1 MLRTIV
7 VVTALLIGGHGS
19 DEGRRGAETGPRPVQ
34 ADPVRV
40 VATLPVYADLVKKIG
55 GAQVDVSAI
64 AAPNEDAHFV
74 RPKPSFALSIRR
86 ADLFITTGL
95 DLELWAPTV
104 LDRARNADVAEGGRG
119 YVTAYTGIE
128 LLDIPVVADR
138 SGGDVHIFG
147 NPHLTTDPLRALQ
160 VARNITVGLGRVAPD
175 RTRVWSAGLE
185 RFTEEIHRRLF
196 GDRLMELLGGDLLE
210 RLALQGRLHTFLE
223 SEEFEGRPLISELG
237 GWLGVAEAFRGR
249 DIICYH
255 KNWAYLEDR
264 FGVRCAEFVE
274 AKPGIPPTP
283 GHVVSLLEKM
293 TSERIEVILAASH
306 YDERKVE
313 TVAERGRARSVV
325 VALNPGGRAGV
336 EDYFALV
343 DSWIDGLALAFAGP
357 GA

>member
-1 MLRTIV
+1 MLRIIAAATV
-7 VVTALLIGGHGS
+7 LGLLAG
-19 DEGRRGAETGPRPVQ
+19 EGAAQ
-34 ADPVRV
+34 ADPVQV
-40 VATLPVYADLVKKIG
+40 VTTLPVYADLVQKIG
-55 GAQVDVSAI
+55 GAAVEVSAI

-86 ADLFITTGL
+86 ADLFVTTGL

-104 LDRARNADVAEGGRG
+104 LDRAGNADVAEGGRG

-128 LLDIPVVADR
+128 LLDIPVTADR

-160 VARNITVGLGRVAPD
+160 VARNITVGLGRVAPN
-175 RTRVWSAGLE
+175 RTGVWNAGLA
-185 RFTEEIHRRLF
+185 RLAAEIHRRLF
-196 GDRLMELLGGDLLE
+196 GARLVELLGGDVLE
-210 RLALQGRLHTFLE
+210 QLALQGNLHDFLAT
-223 SEEFEGRPLISELG
+223 EEFEGRPLISQLG
-237 GWLGVAEAFRGR
+237 GWLGEAEVFRGR

-283 GHVVSLLEKM
+283 GHVASLLDRM
-293 TSERIEVILAASH
+293 TSEEIRVILAAAH

-313 TVAERGRARSVV
+313 RVAQRGMARSVV
-325 VALNPGGRAGV
+325 VSMNPGGRAGV
-336 EDYFALV
+336 DDYFALV
-343 DSWIDGLALAFAGP
+343 DTWVDGLAQAFAGP
-357 GA
+357 RR

>member
-1 MLRTIV
+1 M
-7 VVTALLIGGHGS
+7 ALGAMAG
-19 DEGRRGAETGPRPVQ
+19 EGVAQ
-34 ADPVRV
+34 DPVRV
-40 VATLPVYADLVKKIG
+40 VATLPVYADLAEQIG
-55 GAQVDVSAI
+55 GAQVEASAI

-104 LDRARNADVAEGGRG
+104 LDRAGNADVSEGGRG
-119 YVTAYTGIE
+119 YVTAYTGID
-128 LLDIPVVADR
+128 LLDIPASADR

-160 VARNITVGLGRVAPD
+160 VARNITVGLNRVAPE
-175 RTRVWSAGLE
+175 RTAVWNAGLARVE
-185 RFTEEIHRRLF
+185 TEIHRRLF
-196 GDRLMELLGGDLLE
+196 GAGLVELLGGDVLE
-210 RLALQGRLHTFLE
+210 QLALQGTLHAFLE
-223 SEEFEGRPLISELG
+223 AEEFEGRPLISELG

-283 GHVVSLLEKM
+283 GHVASLLERM
-293 TSERIEVILAASH
+293 TNEGIGVVLAASH
-306 YDERKVE
+306 YDERRVE
-313 TVAERGRARSVV
+313 TVAERGGARSVV
-325 VALNPGGRAGV
+325 VSMNPGGRAGPS
-336 EDYFALV
+336 DYFALV
-343 DSWIDGLALAFAGP
+343 DTWVIGLAAALAGS
-357 GA
+357 GR

>member
-1 MLRTIV
+1 MLRTIAV
-7 VVTALLIGGHGS
+7 VMALGLIVG
-19 DEGRRGAETGPRPVQ
+19 EGAAQ

-40 VATLPVYADLVKKIG
+40 VATLPVYADLAEKIG
-55 GAQVDVSAI
+55 GAEVDVSAI

-104 LDRARNADVAEGGRG
+104 LDRAGNADVSQGGRG

-128 LLDIPVVADR
+128 LLDIPVSADR

-147 NPHLTTDPLRALQ
+147 NPHVTTDPLRALQ
-160 VARNITVGLGRVAPD
+160 VARNITVGLTRVAPD
-175 RTRVWSAGLE
+175 RTGVWNAGLV
-185 RFTEEIHRRLF
+185 RLTAEIHRRLF

-210 RLALQGRLHTFLE
+210 QLALQGNLHAFLE
-223 SEEFEGRPLISELG
+223 GEEFEGRALISELG

-283 GHVVSLLEKM
+283 RHVASLLEKM
-293 TSERIEVILAASH
+293 TSEGITVILAASH

-313 TVAERGRARSVV
+313 TVAQRGMARAVV
-325 VALNPGGRAGV
+325 VPMNPGGRAGV
-336 EDYFALV
+336 DDYFALV
-343 DSWIDGLALAFAGP
+343 DTWIDGLARAFAGS
-357 GA
+357 GG

>member
-1 MLRTIV
+1 MLRSVGVAIAAA
-7 VVTALLIGGHGS
+7 VTALGS
-19 DEGRRGAETGPRPVQ
+19 MAAEGAAQ

-40 VATLPVYADLVKKIG
+40 VATLPVYADLAEKIG
-55 GAQVDVSAI
+55 GTQVDVSAI

-104 LDRARNADVAEGGRG
+104 LDRAGNADVSEGGRG

-128 LLDIPVVADR
+128 LLDIPQAADR

-175 RTRVWSAGLE
+175 RTAVWNAGLTRLE
-185 RFTEEIHRRLF
+185 AEIHQRLF
-196 GDRLMELLGGDLLE
+196 GARLVELLGGDLLE
-210 RLALQGRLHTFLE
+210 RLALQGTLHAFLE
-223 SEEFEGRPLISELG
+223 SEEFEGRPLIDELG
-237 GWLGVAEAFRGR
+237 GWLGVAEAFRVR

-264 FGVRCAEFVE
+264 FGVLCAEFVE

-283 GHVVSLLEKM
+283 GHVVSLLAKM
-293 TSERIEVILAASH
+293 TNEGISVILAASH

-313 TVAERGRARSVV
+313 TVAQRGGARSVV
-325 VALNPGGRAGV
+325 VSMNPGGSEGV
-336 EDYFALV
+336 DDYFALV
-343 DSWIDGLALAFAGP
+343 DTWVDGLAEAFAGP
-357 GA
+357 GR

>member
-1 MLRTIV
+1 MLRIIA
-7 VVTALLIGGHGS
+7 ALITLGS
-19 DEGRRGAETGPRPVQ
+19 MVGEGSAQ

-40 VATLPVYADLVKKIG
+40 VATLPVYADLVEKIG
-55 GAQVDVSAI
+55 GAGVDVSAI

-95 DLELWAPTV
+95 DLELWAPVV
-104 LDRARNADVAEGGRG
+104 LDRAGNADVSEGGRG

-128 LLDIPVVADR
+128 LLDIPVSADR

-160 VARNITVGLGRVAPD
+160 VARNITVGLERVAPD
-175 RTRVWSAGLE
+175 RTGVWNAGLA
-185 RFTEEIHRRLF
+185 RVAAEIHGRLF
-196 GDRLMELLGGDLLE
+196 GGRLVELLGGDLLE
-210 RLALQGRLHTFLE
+210 QLALQGTLHAFLE
-223 SEEFEGRPLISELG
+223 GEEFEGRPLISELG

-264 FGVRCAEFVE
+264 FGVRCADFVE

-283 GHVVSLLEKM
+283 GHVASLLEKM
-293 TSERIEVILAASH
+293 TSEEIGVILAASH

-313 TVAERGRARSVV
+313 TVSQRGMARSVIV
-325 VALNPGGRAGV
+325 PMNPGGRAGAD
-336 EDYFALV
+336 DYFALV
-343 DSWIDGLALAFAGP
+343 DTWVNGLAQAFAGP
-357 GA
+357 GG

>member
-1 MLRTIV
+1 MLRTIATV
-7 VVTALLIGGHGS
+7 AALGLMVG
-19 DEGRRGAETGPRPVQ
+19 EGATQ

-40 VATLPVYADLVKKIG
+40 VATLPVYADLVEKIG
-55 GAQVDVSAI
+55 GAEVNVSAI

-104 LDRARNADVAEGGRG
+104 LDRARNADVSQGGRG

-128 LLDIPVVADR
+128 LLDIPVAADR

-160 VARNITVGLGRVAPD
+160 VARNITVGLERVAPD
-175 RTRVWSAGLE
+175 RSLIWNAGLG
-185 RFTEEIHRRLF
+185 RLTAEIHRRLF
-196 GDRLMELLGGDLLE
+196 GGRLLELLGGDLLE
-210 RLALQGRLHTFLE
+210 QLALQGTLHAFLE
-223 SEEFEGRPLISELG
+223 GEEFKGRPLISELG
-237 GWLGVAEAFRGR
+237 GWLGVAEVFRGR

-264 FGVRCAEFVE
+264 FGVRCADFVE

-283 GHVVSLLEKM
+283 GHVAALLERM
-293 TSERIEVILAASH
+293 TSEGIAVILAASH

-313 TVAERGRARSVV
+313 TVAQRGMARSVV
-325 VALNPGGRAGV
+325 VPMNPGGRVGV
-336 EDYFALV
+336 EDYFTLV
-343 DSWIDGLALAFAGP
+343 DTWVNGLAQAFARP
-357 GA
+357 GG

>member
-1 MLRTIV
+1 MLRV
-7 VVTALLIGGHGS
+7 VAVVTALGLMVG
-19 DEGRRGAETGPRPVQ
+19 EGVAQ
-34 ADPVRV
+34 DPVRV
-40 VATLPVYADLVKKIG
+40 VATLPVYADLVEKIG
-55 GAQVDVSAI
+55 GAEVDVSAI

-104 LDRARNADVAEGGRG
+104 LDRAGNADVSEGGRG

-128 LLDIPVVADR
+128 LLDVPAVADR

-160 VARNITVGLGRVAPD
+160 VARNITVGLTRVAPD
-175 RTRVWSAGLE
+175 RTGVWNAGLIRLE
-185 RFTEEIHRRLF
+185 TEIHRRLF
-196 GDRLMELLGGDLLE
+196 GDRLVELLGGDVLE
-210 RLALQGRLHTFLE
+210 QLAVQGNLHAFLE
-223 SEEFEGRPLISELG
+223 SEEFEGRPLISELA

-274 AKPGIPPTP
+274 ARPGIPPTP
-283 GHVVSLLEKM
+283 RHVASLLARM
-293 TSERIEVILAASH
+293 SSEDLGVILAASH
-306 YDERKVE
+306 YDERR
-313 TVAERGRARSVV
+313 VASVAQRGMARAVV
-325 VALNPGGRAGV
+325 VTMNPGGRAGV
-336 EDYFALV
+336 DDYFALV
-343 DSWIDGLALAFAGP
+343 DTWVDGLAQAFAGR
-357 GA
+357 

>member
-1 MLRTIV
+1 MVMAFGLIV
-7 VVTALLIGGHGS
+7 GEA
-19 DEGRRGAETGPRPVQ
+19 AAQ

-40 VATLPVYADLVKKIG
+40 VATLPVYADLAEKIG
-55 GAQVDVSAI
+55 GAEVDVSAI
-64 AAPNEDAHFV
+64 ASPNEDAHFV

-104 LDRARNADVAEGGRG
+104 LDRAGNRDVSEGGRG

-128 LLDIPVVADR
+128 LLDVPAAADR

-160 VARNITVGLGRVAPD
+160 VARNITVGLQRVAPE
-175 RTRVWSAGLE
+175 RTGVWNAGLT
-185 RFTEEIHRRLF
+185 RLAADIHQRLF
-196 GDRLMELLGGDLLE
+196 GVRLVELLGGAVLE
-210 RLALQGRLHTFLE
+210 RLALQGTLHAFLQG
-223 SEEFEGRPLISELG
+223 EEFEGRPLIAELG

-249 DIICYH
+249 EIICYH

-283 GHVVSLLEKM
+283 GHVASLLERM
-293 TSERIEVILAASH
+293 ENEGIAVILAASH

-313 TVAERGRARSVV
+313 TVAERGMARSVV
-325 VALNPGGRAGV
+325 VSMNPGGSAGID
-336 EDYFALV
+336 DYFALV
-343 DSWIDGLALAFAGP
+343 DTWVDGLAQAFAQP
-357 GA
+357 GG

>member
-1 MLRTIV
+1 MLRTIAV
-7 VVTALLIGGHGS
+7 VMALGLLVG
-19 DEGRRGAETGPRPVQ
+19 EGAAQ

-40 VATLPVYADLVKKIG
+40 VATLPVYADLAEKIG
-55 GAQVDVSAI
+55 GAEVDVSAI

-104 LDRARNADVAEGGRG
+104 LDRAGNADVSQGGRG

-128 LLDIPVVADR
+128 LLDIPVSADR

-147 NPHLTTDPLRALQ
+147 NPHVTTDPLRALQ
-160 VARNITVGLGRVAPD
+160 VARNITVGLTRVAPD
-175 RTRVWSAGLE
+175 RTGVWNAGLV
-185 RFTEEIHRRLF
+185 RLTAEIHQRLF

-210 RLALQGRLHTFLE
+210 QLALQGNLHAFLE
-223 SEEFEGRPLISELG
+223 GEEFEGRALISELG

-283 GHVVSLLEKM
+283 RHVASLLEKM
-293 TSERIEVILAASH
+293 TSEGITVILAASH

-313 TVAERGRARSVV
+313 TVAQRGMARAVV
-325 VALNPGGRAGV
+325 VPMNPGGRAGV
-336 EDYFALV
+336 DDYFALV
-343 DSWIDGLALAFAGP
+343 DTWIDGLARAFAGS
-357 GA
+357 GG

>member
-1 MLRTIV
+1 MLRTIAAL
-7 VVTALLIGGHGS
+7 TALGLMAG
-19 DEGRRGAETGPRPVQ
+19 DGAGQ

-40 VATLPVYADLVKKIG
+40 VATLPVYADLVQKIG
-55 GAQVDVSAI
+55 GSEVDVSAI

-104 LDRARNADVAEGGRG
+104 LDRAGNADVSEGGRG
-119 YVTAYTGIE
+119 YVTAYTGIT
-128 LLDIPVVADR
+128 LLDIPASADR

-147 NPHLTTDPLRALQ
+147 NPHLTTDPLRAIQ
-160 VARNITVGLGRVAPD
+160 VARNITVGLGRVAPE
-175 RTRVWSAGLE
+175 RSRVWNEGLA
-185 RFTEEIHRRLF
+185 RVTVEIHRRLF
-196 GDRLMELLGGDLLE
+196 GDRLVELLGGDLLE
-210 RLALQGRLHTFLE
+210 QLALQGTLHAFLE
-223 SEEFEGRPLISELG
+223 REEFEGRPLISELG
-237 GWLGVAEAFRGR
+237 GWLGTAAAFRGR

-283 GHVVSLLEKM
+283 RHVASLLEMM
-293 TSERIEVILAASH
+293 TSEGIAVILAASH

-313 TVAERGRARSVV
+313 SVAERGMARSVV
-325 VALNPGGRAGV
+325 VPMNPGGRAGV
-336 EDYFALV
+336 DDYFALV
-343 DSWIDGLALAFAGP
+343 DTWVDGLARAFAGS
-357 GA
+357 GG

>member
-1 MLRTIV
+1 MLRAIAAV
-7 VVTALLIGGHGS
+7 VALGLMFG
-19 DEGRRGAETGPRPVQ
+19 EGAAQ

-40 VATLPVYADLVKKIG
+40 VATLPVYADLAEKIG
-55 GAQVDVSAI
+55 GASVEVSAI

-95 DLELWAPTV
+95 DLELWAPIV
-104 LDRARNADVAEGGRG
+104 LDRAGNADVSEGGRG

-128 LLDIPVVADR
+128 LLDIPVAADR

-160 VARNITVGLGRVAPD
+160 VARNITVGLERVAPD
-175 RTRVWSAGLE
+175 RRRIWNVGLAGL
-185 RFTEEIHRRLF
+185 TAEIHRRLF
-196 GDRLMELLGGDLLE
+196 GDRLVELLGGDLLE
-210 RLALQGRLHTFLE
+210 RLALRGTLHAFLE
-223 SEEFEGRPLISELG
+223 GEEFEGRSLISELG

-264 FGVRCAEFVE
+264 FGVRCADFVE
-274 AKPGIPPTP
+274 SKPGIPPTP
-283 GHVVSLLEKM
+283 RHVASLLEKM
-293 TSERIEVILAASH
+293 TSEGISVILAASH

-313 TVAERGRARSVV
+313 TVAQRGAARSVV
-325 VALNPGGRAGV
+325 VPMNPGAREGV
-336 EDYFALV
+336 DDYFALV
-343 DSWIDGLALAFAGP
+343 DTWVDGLAQAFAGS
-357 GA
+357 GG

>member
-1 MLRTIV
+1 MLRIIAAV
-7 VVTALLIGGHGS
+7 IALGS
-19 DEGRRGAETGPRPVQ
+19 MVGEGSAQ
-34 ADPVRV
+34 ANPVRV
-40 VATLPVYADLVKKIG
+40 VATLPVYADLVEKIG
-55 GAQVDVSAI
+55 GAEVDVSAI

-104 LDRARNADVAEGGRG
+104 LDRAGNSGVSEGGRG

-128 LLDIPVVADR
+128 LLDIPVSADR

-175 RTRVWSAGLE
+175 RTGVWNAGLA
-185 RFTEEIHRRLF
+185 RVAAEIHRRLF
-196 GDRLMELLGGDLLE
+196 GDRLVELLGGDLLE
-210 RLALQGRLHTFLE
+210 QLALQGTLHEFLE
-223 SEEFEGRPLISELG
+223 DEEFEGRPLISQLE

-264 FGVRCAEFVE
+264 FGVRCADFVE

-283 GHVVSLLEKM
+283 GHVASLLEKM
-293 TSERIEVILAASH
+293 TSEGIGVILAASH
-306 YDERKVE
+306 YDRTKGRDGRPTWDGPLGRSSDEPQGESGCRRLLRPRGTRGS
-313 TVAERGRARSVV
+313 TV
-325 VALNPGGRAGV
+325 
-336 EDYFALV
+336 
-343 DSWIDGLALAFAGP
+343 
-357 GA
+357 